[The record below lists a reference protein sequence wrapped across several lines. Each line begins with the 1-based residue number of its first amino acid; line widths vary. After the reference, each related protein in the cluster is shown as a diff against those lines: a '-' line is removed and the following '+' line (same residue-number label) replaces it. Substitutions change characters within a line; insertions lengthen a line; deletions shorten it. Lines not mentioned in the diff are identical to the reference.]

1 MLLKNGTVY
10 DAVNR
15 EPYQADVAVREGV
28 IAAIGPDLQPQAG
41 EEVMD
46 CAGKRL
52 YPGFVDAHSH
62 LGLDNY
68 GMGYEGHDYNEM
80 GDIVAAQLRGIDS
93 FNPQDKAIPM
103 ALHGGVTTVGVGPG
117 SANVLGGTFLAVKT
131 WGSCVDDMVVKAEV
145 AMKCAF
151 GENPKRCYRD
161 KGDSARMTT
170 AAKLREMLFKARDYL
185 ARKEAAGDDPLKRPA
200 FDMKLEALIPV
211 LKGEMPLKAH
221 AHRADDICTA
231 IRVAKE
237 FGVRMTLEHCTEG
250 HLIPEIVARSGF
262 PAAVGPT
269 LTNASK
275 IELVNKTFETPG
287 VLARAGVQVSII
299 TDAPVIPQQYLPL
312 CAGLAVKAGMDPFQA
327 LQAITINPAKHLG
340 IADRVGSLEVGKC
353 ADLFLI
359 DSRRLELV
367 GACFDPR
374 NVLATVGV
382 RGPVDYTVVH
392 GQVTVRQG
400 RLAWLD
406 EAELAAQAND
416 ACRRYLARNG

>member
-15 EPYQADVAVREGV
+15 EPYQADVALREGV

-41 EEVMD
+41 EEVID

-340 IADRVGSLEVGKC
+340 IAGRVGSLEVGKDGDVVIC
-353 ADLFLI
+353 DGDPMVSDTHVAAVCLNG
-359 DSRRLELV
+359 RKVV
-367 GACFDPR
+367 G
-374 NVLATVGV
+374 
-382 RGPVDYTVVH
+382 
-392 GQVTVRQG
+392 
-400 RLAWLD
+400 
-406 EAELAAQAND
+406 
-416 ACRRYLARNG
+416 